1 MESVRI
7 VAPVGFSGGGL
18 SMQTTTSRL
27 GADGVFI
34 RCLVSPKE
42 GAQVSLTIAIPDMS
56 GAFDAS
62 GTVTE
67 RVNRREGGKDLGFF
81 VQFGELKTEMRAKLT
96 DFLRSKGIGPPL
108 PRVAPKPVARQP
120 PPAPPPEPPDPNRAF
135 ARVPVR
141 LQVGWS
147 SPKEFLV
154 TYSENISRGGI
165 FVSTNVPPQLR
176 EIVELLLELPDNE
189 GPARTMAEVV
199 QRITVEEAKASG
211 RIAGAGLQFVGS
223 DESFRAR
230 LDACIDHLLTA

>member
-7 VAPVGFSGGGL
+7 VVPVGFSGGGL

-27 GADGVFI
+27 SAEGVFI

-42 GAQVSLTIAIPDMS
+42 GSQISLTIAIPEVS

-67 RVNRREGGKDLGFF
+67 RVDRREGGKDLGFF
-81 VQFGELKTEMRAKLT
+81 VQFVEVKTEMRAKLES
-96 DFLRSKGIGPPL
+96 FMRSKGIGATA
-108 PRVAPKPVARQP
+108 PRVPPRPPVRSAQP
-120 PPAPPPEPPDPNRAF
+120 PASEQPGLQRAF
-135 ARVPVR
+135 ARLPAR
-141 LQVGWS
+141 LQVGWA

-165 FVSTNVPPQLR
+165 FVTTNVPPQLR

-189 GPARTMAEVV
+189 DPARTMAEVV
-199 QRITVEEAKASG
+199 QRVTVEEAKATG
-211 RIAGAGLQFVGS
+211 RTAGAGLQFVGS